1 MNRLSVFADIAGR
14 AMLSTAGSPKTVAG
28 VVALDTINIASARSE
43 VSGIPKWGKCE
54 YQHAE
59 HIVDFLASQA
69 VSIAVISIDRETDE
83 WKTFESDA
91 TILQD
96 AIVLTSKK
104 VAGWVKAPNVLKFI
118 LLGSG
123 CAVATGHALG
133 IDKRPKIQ
141 NARGQHMIE
150 CSVIC
155 DQEIEGVENLEV
167 FTSFWSNQRIPKSRL
182 AAFNIDMRTTDV
194 VVTTEQAEPA
204 LLLAD
209 YVAGLGLA
217 ATLPNPGKLPLP
229 LSQEQALVLLQ
240 KIKDK
245 GKLALVEE
253 KFNYS
258 YNEIFGEAMEIAKE
272 FGDG

>member
-1 MNRLSVFADIAGR
+1 
-14 AMLSTAGSPKTVAG
+14 MLSTVGSPKTVAG
-28 VVALDTINIASARSE
+28 VVALYTASMTSARSE
-43 VSGIPKWGKCE
+43 FAGIPKWGKCE

-59 HIVDFLASQA
+59 HIVDFLISQA
-69 VSIAVISIDRETDE
+69 VSVAVVSIDRETDE
-83 WKTFESDA
+83 WKAFESDA
-91 TILQD
+91 TTLQD

-104 VAGWVKAPNVLKFI
+104 VAGWAKAPNILKFI
-118 LLGSG
+118 LLSSG

-133 IDKRPKIQ
+133 IDKRPRIQ
-141 NARGQHMIE
+141 NAQGQHMVE

-155 DQEIEGVENLEV
+155 DQEIEGAENLEV
-167 FTSFWSNQRIPKSRL
+167 FRSFWSNQSISKSRL
-182 AAFNIDMRTTDV
+182 AALNIDMWTSDV

-217 ATLPNPGKLPLP
+217 ATLTNPGKLPLP
-229 LSQEQALVLLQ
+229 LSQEQALFLLQ
-240 KIKDK
+240 KIKDE

-253 KFNYS
+253 KFRHSYS
-258 YNEIFGEAMEIAKE
+258 EIFGEAMEIARK

>member
-1 MNRLSVFADIAGR
+1 MF
-14 AMLSTAGSPKTVAG
+14 STAGSPKTVAG
-28 VVALDTINIASARSE
+28 VVALDTVNLPAARSE
-43 VSGIPKWGKCE
+43 VSGIPKWGQCE

-59 HIVDFLASQA
+59 HIVDFLVSQA
-69 VSIAVISIDRETDE
+69 LSVAVVSVDRETDE

-91 TILQD
+91 TTLQE

-133 IDKRPKIQ
+133 IDSRPRIY

-150 CSVIC
+150 CSVAC
-155 DQEIEGVENLEV
+155 DQEIEGSENLDV
-167 FTSFWSNQRIPKSRL
+167 FRSFWKNQSGPKSRL
-182 AAFNIDMRTTDV
+182 AACNIDMRTRDV
-194 VVTTEQAEPA
+194 LVTTEQAEPA

-209 YVAGLGLA
+209 YVAGLGMA
-217 ATLPNPGKLPLP
+217 AMLSNPGRLPLP
-229 LSQEQALVLLQ
+229 LSQEQAIFLLQ
-240 KIKDK
+240 KIKAA

-253 KFNYS
+253 RFNYS
-258 YNEIFGEAMEIAKE
+258 YNEIFGEAMEIARE
-272 FGDG
+272 FSNR